1 LRDSVRACVEQSHF
15 ASPDVEMT
23 SQALWTA
30 IHGVTSLLIVL
41 PRFPWADREQLI
53 DRVID
58 TAIDGM

>member
-1 LRDSVRACVEQSHF
+1 
-15 ASPDVEMT
+15 MT